1 MPREEIARALQLLYA
16 LLDDSDRLGLSRAA
30 RLRVVAVVGELEA
43 ATAKTSQPTAAQATS
58 PRRPDAVPLRVA
70 PAA

>member
-1 MPREEIARALQLLYA
+1 VPSQEIARALQLLYA

-43 ATAKTSQPTAAQATS
+43 ARAKTAQPTASAGDESRKT
-58 PRRPDAVPLRVA
+58 
-70 PAA
+70 

>member
-1 MPREEIARALQLLYA
+1 MASEEIARALQLLYS

-43 ATAKTSQPTAAQATS
+43 ATAKAPPRTADAGDE
-58 PRRPDAVPLRVA
+58 PDKA
-70 PAA
+70 

>member
-1 MPREEIARALQLLYA
+1 MPSDEIARALQLLYA

-43 ATAKTSQPTAAQATS
+43 ATARGISANGE
-58 PRRPDAVPLRVA
+58 RRRRA
-70 PAA
+70 

>member
-1 MPREEIARALQLLYA
+1 MPSEKIARALQLLYA

-43 ATAKTSQPTAAQATS
+43 ATAKTSQRTASAGDEPEKT
-58 PRRPDAVPLRVA
+58 
-70 PAA
+70 

>member
-43 ATAKTSQPTAAQATS
+43 ATAKTSQPRANAGDEPGKT
-58 PRRPDAVPLRVA
+58 
-70 PAA
+70 

>member
-1 MPREEIARALQLLYA
+1 MPSEETARALQLLYA

-43 ATAKTSQPTAAQATS
+43 ATATTSQPTASARDEPKKT
-58 PRRPDAVPLRVA
+58 
-70 PAA
+70 